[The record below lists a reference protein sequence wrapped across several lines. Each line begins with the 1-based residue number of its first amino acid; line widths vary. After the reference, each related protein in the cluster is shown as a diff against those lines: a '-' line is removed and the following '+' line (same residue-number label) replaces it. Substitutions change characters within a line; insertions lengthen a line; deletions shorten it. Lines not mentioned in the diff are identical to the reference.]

1 MKMEKLKHYKLSEL
15 YEMSSG
21 ISTKKEQAGH
31 GAPFLSFRTVF
42 NNCYIPNVLEDRM
55 DTSEQEQNIFS
66 VKKGDVFL
74 TRTSETIDELGMS
87 SVALKDYPNAT
98 YSGFLKRLRPL
109 QSGIT
114 YDRYM
119 AFYFRSAYFRK
130 AMNNNASMTLR
141 ASLNEEIFSYITVAL
156 PDYETQVKIGDF
168 LYSIEEKIRNNSL
181 YVSELES
188 MAKDIYDYW
197 FVQFDF
203 PDDNGKPYKSSGGKM
218 VWNEELKRDIPEGWK
233 ADRLGCL
240 ISKISTGLNP
250 RDNFKFV
257 DKGIDYYT
265 VKNLCVDGHLDNS
278 GCDHIDRSA
287 QSIIHERSNISI
299 GDILYASI
307 APLGRTYLITD
318 APENWEINESIFSIR
333 PNTDKTTSVFLQM
346 YLKSEY
352 LIKLFEQCSVGSI
365 FKGVRIDMLQNSL
378 VLIPSF
384 SIVKKFTNQ
393 IKDIV
398 LMQHNK
404 WKENAE
410 LTSLRDFLLPLLMNG
425 QVKIGDMEA

>member
-1 MKMEKLKHYKLSEL
+1 MRKKTKLGDTIEFQRGYDLTHSQMIEGEYPVIGSNGIIGTHNTFKTSDSIVLGRSGTIGNPQIIKGKFWPHNTTLYSTDLKGNNLEYMYYLLKTLHIENYKSGSTVPTLNRNDLSPLEITIEVDTNKQKRISEIL
-15 YEMSSG
+15 SLLDET
-21 ISTKKEQAGH
+21 IST
-31 GAPFLSFRTVF
+31 
-42 NNCYIPNVLEDRM
+42 NN
-55 DTSEQEQNIFS
+55 
-66 VKKGDVFL
+66 
-74 TRTSETIDELGMS
+74 
-87 SVALKDYPNAT
+87 
-98 YSGFLKRLRPL
+98 
-109 QSGIT
+109 
-114 YDRYM
+114 
-119 AFYFRSAYFRK
+119 
-130 AMNNNASMTLR
+130 
-141 ASLNEEIFSYITVAL
+141 
-156 PDYETQVKIGDF
+156 KI
-168 LYSIEEKIRNNSL
+168 I
-181 YVSELES
+181 SELES
-188 MAKDIYDYW
+188 MEKDIYDYW

-203 PDDNGKPYKSSGGKM
+203 PDENGKPYKSSGGKM

-425 QVKIGDMEA
+425 QVKIGDVSD

>member
-1 MKMEKLKHYKLSEL
+1 MKIKDICKIQSSKRVHENDYCEYGIPFIRGKEITDGSLNNPNTHFDCYISEELFNSIKEQKGAPQKGDILITAVGTIGNVLKVDTDRDFYFKDGNVIWLSEF
-15 YEMSSG
+15 SS
-21 ISTKKEQAGH
+21 
-31 GAPFLSFRTVF
+31 
-42 NNCYIPNVLEDRM
+42 
-55 DTSEQEQNIFS
+55 
-66 VKKGDVFL
+66 DV
-74 TRTSETIDELGMS
+74 
-87 SVALKDYPNAT
+87 YP
-98 YSGFLKRLRPL
+98 
-109 QSGIT
+109 
-114 YDRYM
+114 
-119 AFYFRSAYFRK
+119 
-130 AMNNNASMTLR
+130 
-141 ASLNEEIFSYITVAL
+141 
-156 PDYETQVKIGDF
+156 DF
-168 LYSIEEKIRNNSL
+168 LYYYLKSEFIKTQINRNLIGAVQKALTLDMFGNLSISLPSIEMQKEISSCLRKLDAKLTNNDAII
-181 YVSELES
+181 SELES
-188 MAKDIYDYW
+188 MAKLLYDYW

-203 PDDNGKPYKSSGGKM
+203 PDENGKPYKSSGGKM

-365 FKGVRIDMLQNSL
+365 FKGVRIDMLQNSV

-425 QVKIGDMEA
+425 QVKIGDVSD

>member
-1 MKMEKLKHYKLSEL
+1 
-15 YEMSSG
+15 
-21 ISTKKEQAGH
+21 
-31 GAPFLSFRTVF
+31 
-42 NNCYIPNVLEDRM
+42 
-55 DTSEQEQNIFS
+55 
-66 VKKGDVFL
+66 
-74 TRTSETIDELGMS
+74 
-87 SVALKDYPNAT
+87 
-98 YSGFLKRLRPL
+98 
-109 QSGIT
+109 
-114 YDRYM
+114 
-119 AFYFRSAYFRK
+119 
-130 AMNNNASMTLR
+130 
-141 ASLNEEIFSYITVAL
+141 
-156 PDYETQVKIGDF
+156 
-168 LYSIEEKIRNNSL
+168 
-181 YVSELES
+181 
-188 MAKDIYDYW
+188 
-197 FVQFDF
+197 
-203 PDDNGKPYKSSGGKM
+203 M

-265 VKNLCVDGHLDNS
+265 VKNLCVDGRLDNS